1 MAGSFRRA
9 IALVSA
15 LVLIGIVIWLDVTT
29 TIWQELVILSG
40 LAAGL
45 VTFLLTSLFLDR
57 FIQRDTQ
64 RHWAPVTRLALTEVL
79 HQLADEEHS
88 ELSQGH
94 VAPRQLPTL
103 SESFNKSAL
112 LDDTESLR
120 TLVEQ
125 ERSHIATVLGTWWNF
140 LSATSDADGLIRHIA
155 DATLLFD
162 HVRDASLELDE
173 ALQRA
178 PQQQIDEHSHD
189 VLATLNNRVVTC
201 NKSIAHIVTE
211 ISERLATDPTT
222 LSQEAQQTLARL
234 KTFEHRHSDQIDGSH
249 S

>member
-1 MAGSFRRA
+1 VVRSFGRG

-15 LVLIGIVIWLDVTT
+15 LVLIGVVIWLDVTT

-45 VTFLLTSLFLDR
+45 VTFLLTSLFIDR
-57 FIQRDTQ
+57 FIQRATQ

-79 HQLADEEHS
+79 HQLSDEQHS
-88 ELSQGH
+88 ELSQGR
-94 VAPRQLPTL
+94 VQPRRIPTVG
-103 SESFNKSAL
+103 ESLNTRAL
-112 LDDTESLR
+112 LADTDSLR
-120 TLVEQ
+120 AVVVQ

-173 ALQRA
+173 ALQRT
-178 PQQQIDEHSHD
+178 PQQEIDEYSREI
-189 VLATLNNRVVTC
+189 LATLNTKILTC
-201 NKSIAHIVTE
+201 NKSIAHIATE
-211 ISERLATDPTT
+211 ISTRLATDTTT
-222 LSQEAQQTLARL
+222 LSQEAQQTLSRL
-234 KTFEHRHSDQIDGSH
+234 KTIEHRHGEQTDNSRS
-249 S
+249 